1 MTDDYYTSK
10 LSSNKLKQC
19 YDIASPRVIEYL
31 EAEIEK
37 VLSHIKPHDDVLE
50 LGCGYGRV
58 LDTLLQAARAVVG
71 IDTSKDSLEL
81 AKVALRTKPRIH
93 LSLMDAR
100 TLGFHDSVFDKT
112 ICIQNGISAFNI
124 EPRNLVKE
132 SIRVTRDGGICLFS
146 SYSDRFWEHR
156 LDWFRKQSEEN
167 LLGEI
172 DWEETRNGVIVCKDG
187 FRATTFREDDFKT
200 LSASLGLDAEIV
212 EVDHSSVFCIIKV
225 EK

>member
-31 EAEIEK
+31 EAEIEY
-37 VLSHIKPHDDVLE
+37 VLSHIKPDDDVLE

-58 LDTLLQAARAVVG
+58 LDRFLQSAHTVVG

-81 AKVALRTKPRIH
+81 AKVTFRTKPRAH
-93 LSLMDAR
+93 LSQMNAR
-100 TLGFHDSVFDKT
+100 TLGFHDSIFDKT
-112 ICIQNGISAFNI
+112 ICIQNGISAFKI
-124 EPRNLVKE
+124 EPRNLVEE
-132 SIRVTRDGGICLFS
+132 SVRVTKDGGICLFS
-146 SYSDRFWEHR
+146 SYSDKFWDHR

-167 LLGEI
+167 LLGAI
-172 DWEETRNGVIVCKDG
+172 DWKETKHGVIVCKDG
-187 FRATTFREDDFKT
+187 FRATTFREEDFRVLSSSLDFK
-200 LSASLGLDAEIV
+200 AKIV
-212 EVDHSSVFCIIKV
+212 EVDQSSVFCEIKV